1 MSEEMLHYLLRET
14 ATAIQIMARDE
25 TLLQVID
32 VGKDRATGTEYSM
45 ILMIVPELEVER
57 LAATL
62 GTHIVTSK
70 PLENNIQ

>member
-45 ILMIVPELEVER
+45 ILMIVPKLEVER

-62 GTHIVTSK
+62 GTHIVASK

>member
-62 GTHIVTSK
+62 GTHIVASK

>member
-1 MSEEMLHYLLRET
+1 
-14 ATAIQIMARDE
+14 MARDE

>member
-1 MSEEMLHYLLRET
+1 MSEEMLHCLLRET

-25 TLLQVID
+25 TLFQVFD

-62 GTHIVTSK
+62 GTHIVASK